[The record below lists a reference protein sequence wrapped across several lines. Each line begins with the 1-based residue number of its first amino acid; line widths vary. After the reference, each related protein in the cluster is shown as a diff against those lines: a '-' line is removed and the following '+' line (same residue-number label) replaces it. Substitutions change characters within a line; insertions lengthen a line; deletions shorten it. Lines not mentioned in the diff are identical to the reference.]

1 VKTTAQPSIAKQNG
15 NKSVAVGAA
24 VGGVIAIVAIVALA
38 VIITRRRRDAAQ
50 AMSSDLNE
58 FQNPT
63 FDQR

>member
-1 VKTTAQPSIAKQNG
+1 
-15 NKSVAVGAA
+15 VAVGAA